1 MPLRDCFVLTMSV
14 FIAEK
19 PAPKKRRKVF
29 CQITHHLL
37 ENHEMWKKVIAEE
50 SPCQTEE
57 EESTGLSNSPEPIDE
72 EEEEPGSKEVPI
84 KDQELDTMEEAEQ
97 GEEECP
103 PPEETNEEQAEEA
116 DGETLQELEDSVKSD
131 SATVR
136 VDEELVAKQEET
148 EEENTDEHPQ

>member
-50 SPCQTEE
+50 SPSQTEE

-84 KDQELDTMEEAEQ
+84 KDQDLDTMEEAEP